1 MRERITIPVEG
12 IINEWRKNNKEQDY
26 KDWHNEE
33 RQMGSQSEDGFHPSS
48 RRIIYQECEHDRE
61 NPGLE
66 EGLTQGARLRHADA
80 YVLYKPRWTRAQ
92 CQAPGTTRKGEV
104 LTLEKDL
111 RANESSSPKLKLNG
125 FVRQRRKSRYR
136 VKALL
141 PPSKGRLRLCIWRFT
156 NSPHTIWSFRMR
168 YLLLLSVLLL
178 GTCWAVAQ
186 DYQNQANQTSAG
198 TQTTVQSC
206 LSA

>member
-141 PPSKGRLRLCIWRFT
+141 PLRKGDSDFVSGDSLTHPTQFGASACDT
-156 NSPHTIWSFRMR
+156 YYYFRCCCSAR
-168 YLLLLSVLLL
+168 AGRSHR
-178 GTCWAVAQ
+178 TTRIK
-186 DYQNQANQTSAG
+186 QTRPVPVPKRPFRA
-198 TQTTVQSC
+198 
-206 LSA
+206 A